1 MTRIHQY
8 VADAFVAEGV
18 DTVFGLMG
26 DGNMAWLA
34 EMAGR
39 PGVRVVHARHEAAAL
54 AMADGW
60 AQAAGEV
67 GVCSVTCGPGV
78 TNLVTPLRVAAHN
91 RTPVVVLAGD
101 TPVGTAVHYQSFDI
115 GSLRA
120 LADVDVVA
128 VRSHGDLTA
137 KLRAAFGTARRS
149 RRPVVLALPYDLADE
164 RCDLPVYVPPVRPA
178 GPAPARA
185 RDVEAVRSRL
195 AAAGRVLLLLGR
207 GAVAGGALGSA
218 ERLADHLGALT
229 GTTVKALGALH
240 HRAGDLGV
248 VGGFSSPEARERI
261 AGCDVVLALGAA
273 LSWHTTLGGALLAPE
288 RTVQVVDRE
297 DPWDPDDVFDPGLK
311 VVADCRLFLEQLL
324 EVLVPA
330 DAAVTPGAR
339 RPAPA
344 ALPRSPDLGD
354 IEPADGLDPVAALAT
369 VRRAL
374 TDPVQLVVGA
384 GHFWNHVVEMPEP
397 PAPHRL
403 QVHNGFGAI
412 AQAFPAALGAA
423 LAEPDVPTVVLE
435 GDGSLMMNL
444 QELETAARSAIPL
457 LVVVIDDGA
466 YGAEY
471 HKLVASGMRAAESVF
486 GFADLAG
493 VARALGLRATTP
505 SSLDELAAAVATFL
519 DDPAPTLVDV
529 RVTRRARAGR
539 YRSTYPVDASQNRSP
554 SSARH

>member
-1 MTRIHQY
+1 MRIHQY

-18 DTVFGLMG
+18 GTVFGLMG
-26 DGNMAWLA
+26 DGNMTWLA

-39 PGVRVVHARHEAAAL
+39 PGVRVVHARHESAAL

-91 RTPVVVLAGD
+91 RTPLVVLAGD

-120 LADVDVVA
+120 LAGVDVVA
-128 VRSHGDLTA
+128 VRSHGDLAA
-137 KLRAAFGTARRS
+137 KIGAAFTTARRA
-149 RRPVVLALPYDLADE
+149 RRPVVLAVPYDLAE
-164 RCDLPVYVPPVRPA
+164 EPCELPAYVPRARLA
-178 GPAPARA
+178 GPAPARE
-185 RDVEAVRSRL
+185 RDVEAVRARL
-195 AAAGRVLLLLGR
+195 AAADRVLLLVGR
-207 GAVAGGALGSA
+207 GAVAAGALDLVD
-218 ERLADHLGALT
+218 RLADHLGALT

-248 VGGFSSPEARERI
+248 VGGFSSPEAREQI

-273 LSWHTTLGGALLAPE
+273 LSWHTTLDGALLAPE
-288 RTVQVVDRE
+288 RTVRVADHE
-297 DPWDPDDVFDPGLK
+297 DPQDPEYVFEPALE
-311 VVADCRLFLEQLL
+311 VVADCRVFLEQLL
-324 EVLVPA
+324 
-330 DAAVTPGAR
+330 DALLPPGAVVTPGPR
-339 RPAPA
+339 RPAPR
-344 ALPRSPDLGD
+344 ALPSSPDLGD
-354 IEPADGLDPVAALAT
+354 DEPGDGLDPVAALAT

-374 TDPVQLVVGA
+374 TGPVQLVVGA

-397 PAPHRL
+397 PDPHRL

-423 LAEPDVPTVVLE
+423 VAEPGVRTVVLE
-435 GDGSLMMNL
+435 GDGSLLMNL

-471 HKLVASGMRAAESVF
+471 HKLVASGLRAQESVF

-493 VARALGLRATTP
+493 VARALGLRASTP
-505 SSLDELAAAVATFL
+505 RGLDDLAAAVATFL
-519 DDPAPTLVDV
+519 DAPAPTLVDV
-529 RVTRRARAGR
+529 RVTRRARSGR
-539 YRSTYPVDASQNRSP
+539 YRSTFPDASQNRSLTR
-554 SSARH
+554 ARH